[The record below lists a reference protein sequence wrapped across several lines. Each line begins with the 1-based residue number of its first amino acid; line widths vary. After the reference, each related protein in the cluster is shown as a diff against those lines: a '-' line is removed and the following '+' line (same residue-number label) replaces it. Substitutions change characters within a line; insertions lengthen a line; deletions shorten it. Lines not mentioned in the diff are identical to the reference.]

1 MEQVNS
7 KNNIDTSPLEPFNIN
22 PLLIDSLVKNNIF
35 KLTPI
40 QAKCFQPIFTGKDV
54 IAKAST
60 GSGKTLA
67 YTIPIVNQYLEK
79 KVIT

>member
-1 MEQVNS
+1 M
-7 KNNIDTSPLEPFNIN
+7 DTSPLEEFNIHQ
-22 PLLIDSLVKNNIF
+22 LLKDSLIKNSVF

-40 QAKCFQPIFTGKDV
+40 QSKCFNPIFNGKDV

-67 YTIPIVNQYLEK
+67 YTIPIVNQY
-79 KVIT
+79 I